1 MNLTD
6 MQLTP
11 EEAKEAAS
19 CCGSDDEADRPKYPW
34 GLSISLDD
42 STLAKLGVS
51 ALPQVGQ
58 RMHLAAVVE
67 VCSTSQHENQAGT
80 DKCVSLQ
87 ITKLALEGE
96 RPDPASALYG

>member
-11 EEAKEAAS
+11 EEAKEVAG
-19 CCGSDDEADRPKYPW
+19 CCSSDGEAEGPKYPW

-42 STLAKLGVS
+42 TTLEKLGIS

-58 RMHLAAVVE
+58 RMQLAAVVE
-67 VCSTSQHENQAGT
+67 VCSTSQHENQEGM

-87 ITKLALEGE
+87 IIKLGLEGE
-96 RPDPASALYG
+96 RPNPATVLYG

>member
-1 MNLTD
+1 MNLID

-11 EEAKEAAS
+11 EEAKEATA
-19 CCGSDDEADRPKYPW
+19 CCSDGGDKDGPKYPW

-42 STLAKLGVS
+42 EVLKKLGIGT
-51 ALPQVGQ
+51 LPQVGQ

-67 VCSTSQHENQAGT
+67 VSSTSQHENQEGT

-87 ITKLALEGE
+87 IIKLGLEGE
-96 RPDPASALYG
+96 RPDPAAALYG